1 MDGIMKRF
9 QSFELDTANQ
19 CLWHG
24 KDRVDLTPRAFD
36 VLRYLVEHAGR
47 LVTTNEMLEALW
59 PKTYINPEGL
69 RRYIQQIRQALGDR
83 PEKPIFIET
92 LPKRGYQ
99 FIAPLIRDGAAEPS
113 GTWAET
119 AKKLVGRNPA
129 IDELDR
135 GLDKAVRAERQ
146 IAFITGEAGVGK
158 TALVDDFQRRAAANI
173 PSLRIAR
180 GQCVEGFGG
189 KEPYYPVLEALG
201 GLCRLLGE
209 EVVQALAAQAPT
221 WLVQFPALMTR
232 EYREMLQREILGVT
246 RDRMLREISEA
257 LETITSNEPL
267 LLVLEDL
274 QWADASTVDFISV
287 LARRRTPAR
296 LMVIGTY
303 RPVDLIL
310 CEHPLRVLQQ
320 DLLVHHLSRKIALE
334 SFREADVGDYLAN
347 ESEGAALPLG
357 LAGWLHRR
365 SGAIRSS

>member
-221 WLVQFPALMTR
+221 WLVQFPH
-232 EYREMLQREILGVT
+232 
-246 RDRMLREISEA
+246 S
-257 LETITSNEPL
+257 
-267 LLVLEDL
+267 
-274 QWADASTVDFISV
+274 
-287 LARRRTPAR
+287 
-296 LMVIGTY
+296 
-303 RPVDLIL
+303 
-310 CEHPLRVLQQ
+310 
-320 DLLVHHLSRKIALE
+320 
-334 SFREADVGDYLAN
+334 
-347 ESEGAALPLG
+347 
-357 LAGWLHRR
+357 
-365 SGAIRSS
+365 